1 MAVTL
6 PQLKQWKQQGRQIT
20 VLTAWDWVLAE
31 ILDQAGVDII
41 LVGDSLA
48 MVALGYSTTLPLTLE
63 ETIHHTKAVK
73 RGVERALVVSD
84 LPFMS
89 YQESPEQALRT
100 AGRVLKETEAQAVK
114 LEGASPT
121 ILESIT
127 RLVQA
132 GIPVMAHIGLTPQS
146 VHQLGGFR
154 QQGKTAEAAELLIT
168 QAFKLEKAGAFSI
181 VLEHIPAELG
191 KQITEKLTIPTIGI
205 GAGGSCDGQVLVTAD
220 VLGLSQKQPP
230 FAKSYANLR
239 QVITEAVQAY
249 CEEVKNH
256 QFP

>member
-1 MAVTL
+1 
-6 PQLKQWKQQGRQIT
+6 
-20 VLTAWDWVLAE
+20 
-31 ILDQAGVDII
+31 
-41 LVGDSLA
+41 
-48 MVALGYSTTLPLTLE
+48 
-63 ETIHHTKAVK
+63 
-73 RGVERALVVSD
+73 
-84 LPFMS
+84 
-89 YQESPEQALRT
+89 
-100 AGRVLKETEAQAVK
+100 LKETEAQAVK
-114 LEGASPT
+114 LEGAAPT
-121 ILESIT
+121 ILESIA

-154 QQGKTAEAAELLIT
+154 QQGKTKEAADSLIT
-168 QAFKLEKAGAFSI
+168 QALALEQAGAFSI

-191 KQITEKLTIPTIGI
+191 KQITEKLSIPTIGI

-239 QVITEAVQAY
+239 QVITEAVQTY

>member
-6 PQLKQWKQQGRQIT
+6 PQLKQWKQQGRPIT
-20 VLTAWDWVLAE
+20 VLTAWDWALAE

-73 RGVERALVVSD
+73 RGVQRALVVCD

-89 YQESPEQALRT
+89 YQQSPEQALHS

-114 LEGASPT
+114 LEGAAPT
-121 ILESIT
+121 ILESIA

-154 QQGKTAEAAELLIT
+154 QQGKTTEAAELLIT
-168 QAFKLEKAGAFSI
+168 QALALEQAGAFSI

-191 KQITEKLTIPTIGI
+191 KQITEKLSIPTIGI
-205 GAGGSCDGQVLVTAD
+205 GAGDACDGQVLVTAD

-239 QVITEAVQAY
+239 QVITEAVQTY
-249 CEEVKNH
+249 CAEVKNR